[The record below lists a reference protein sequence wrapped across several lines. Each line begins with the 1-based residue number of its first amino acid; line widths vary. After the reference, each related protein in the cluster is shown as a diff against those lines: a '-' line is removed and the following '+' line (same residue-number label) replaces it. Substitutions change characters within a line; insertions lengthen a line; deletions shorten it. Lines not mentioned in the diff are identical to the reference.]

1 MNRNIY
7 RRNIV
12 LLSLTL
18 LSFLLLLISGFSLK
32 SHCNKNTSE
41 CINIGNI
48 PVPAD
53 SKYLASFVGAYL
65 TFYTVYLLEA
75 IKKNSEPKPRLEVSF
90 RQEESNEL
98 VIRSDP
104 HYIFSPDKKEDIEFG
119 KAYYLRVKITNRGDK
134 IAHGCRG
141 YLKSIRIR
149 KQGGS
154 QFEPL
159 PGSEGCIRLLWA
171 YEQKGDYRSTNVEQ
185 IPSGASEYLDVL
197 LSYDHALRPGHL
209 DKDKNKWFLKL
220 KTQPQP
226 LKYCGL
232 LEIDRSSDVEYEL
245 TIEVYADGCEPAN
258 LALILHHSQGSD
270 VIMVDS
276 KAKDNTAR
284 GPVLQLCNSSD
295 PPLQIP
301 TGFTAK
307 ELYDLL

>member
-1 MNRNIY
+1 MNSNIY
-7 RRNIV
+7 RKNIV
-12 LLSLTL
+12 LLFLTF
-18 LSFLLLLISGFSLK
+18 LSFLLLLFSGFSLK
-32 SHCNKNTSE
+32 SHCDTKGDE
-41 CINIGNI
+41 CTNIGTV

-53 SKYLASFVGAYL
+53 SKYLASFIGAYL

-75 IKKNSEPKPRLEVSF
+75 VKRNSEPKPRLEVSF
-90 RQEESNEL
+90 KQEESSEL

-104 HYIFSPDKKEDIEFG
+104 HYIFSPEKKENIEFG

-141 YLKSIRIR
+141 YLKSIRIK
-149 KQGGS
+149 KQGGT

-197 LSYDHALRPGHL
+197 LSYDHALRPRHL
-209 DKDKNKWFLKL
+209 DQDKNKWFLKL

-232 LEIDRSSDVEYEL
+232 LEIDRSSDIEYEL
-245 TIEVYADGCEPAN
+245 TIEVYTDGCEPVN
-258 LALILHHSQGSD
+258 LSLVLHHPKDSD
-270 VIMVDS
+270 AIMVYGN
-276 KAKDNTAR
+276 NTNR
-284 GPVLQLCNSSD
+284 GLALQLCNSSD
-295 PPLQIP
+295 PSLPIP
-301 TGFTAK
+301 TGYTAK